1 LIHMSMVAKQLAL
14 PLTGE
19 TNQDT
24 LTWAGEQ
31 LQQLIKILLTTSLTN
46 TDIVNC
52 LFIMNRENMKR
63 FVKCSETID

>member
-46 TDIVNC
+46 TEPQPP
-52 LFIMNRENMKR
+52 F
-63 FVKCSETID
+63 

>member
-1 LIHMSMVAKQLAL
+1 
-14 PLTGE
+14 LTGE

-46 TDIVNC
+46 TANK
-52 LFIMNRENMKR
+52 FI
-63 FVKCSETID
+63 T